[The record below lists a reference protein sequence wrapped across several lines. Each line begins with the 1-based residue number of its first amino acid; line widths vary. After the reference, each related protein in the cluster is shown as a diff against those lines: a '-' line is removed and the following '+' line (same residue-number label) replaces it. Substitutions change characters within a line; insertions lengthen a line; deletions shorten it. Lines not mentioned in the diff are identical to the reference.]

1 MHRFHG
7 GCTKQLFITQSFVVT
22 LLLTANIVTL
32 APVGSVI
39 AQRNV
44 ADTNS
49 TSTSINEAPHSQFSA
64 NLTAELSSVTG
75 DLAPTG
81 SREFSL
87 VEDGN
92 TMSYKIDANDIDR
105 VTDDMYQPQVEDNL

>member
-44 ADTNS
+44 PDTYA
-49 TSTSINEAPHSQFSA
+49 T
-64 NLTAELSSVTG
+64 V
-75 DLAPTG
+75 LALMKLLI
-81 SREFSL
+81 R
-87 VEDGN
+87 
-92 TMSYKIDANDIDR
+92 DI
-105 VTDDMYQPQVEDNL
+105 PQTLLIH